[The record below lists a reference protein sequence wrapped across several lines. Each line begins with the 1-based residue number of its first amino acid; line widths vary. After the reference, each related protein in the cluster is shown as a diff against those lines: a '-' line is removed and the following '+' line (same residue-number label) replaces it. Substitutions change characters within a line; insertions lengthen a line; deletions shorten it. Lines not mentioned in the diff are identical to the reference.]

1 MSISAW
7 NYFLRLKTH
16 CKLLYGFVN
25 IPLFFRDLHE
35 FALFT
40 HLEYF
45 ATKSY
50 PKTGFMTINN
60 REELGLERFSPM
72 FIFIMSLVSVALL
85 SF

>member
-1 MSISAW
+1 MFISAW

-40 HLEYF
+40 HVEYF
-45 ATKSY
+45 ATKSDS
-50 PKTGFMTINN
+50 KTGFMTVNN
-60 REELGLERFSPM
+60 REELGLEHFFPCL
-72 FIFIMSLVSVALL
+72 FLL
-85 SF
+85 CL